1 MDELKVFFQLVSKL
15 KEMTNNTNFEEMVFN
30 AYEKIKNLE
39 ILNNELINEKEVLIK
54 NINDKDN
61 IIKEKNEELAN
72 YKKSSILSSMDKQV
86 NEQKNYISII
96 EQQLKQ
102 YKNQQVPV
110 NHPEQIIEVV
120 KEEIKEE
127 VKEEIKEEVKEIVNE
142 ELEPEYESVE
152 YKNRKYYLIGKKVYR
167 INKDKSLGEYY
178 GKYKNGE
185 VIKT

>member
-15 KEMTNNTNFEEMVFN
+15 KEITNNTNFEEMVFN

-39 ILNNELINEKEVLIK
+39 ILNNELINEKDVLIK

-102 YKNQQVPV
+102 YKSQQVPV

-120 KEEIKEE
+120 KEEIKEVIKE
-127 VKEEIKEEVKEIVNE
+127 VKDIVNE

-178 GKYKNGE
+178 GKYKNGD
-185 VIKT
+185 VIKA